1 MIALLPPARDFNAR
15 PRQTC
20 DWDGYHSGATAVAN
34 WIPAGRVTRVNI
46 VAAENVGI
54 PRDLVTLPVN
64 GIAARWSM
72 EYRGVRTGAR
82 ACEQR
87 FLLSIPLSIDN
98 DIIRHPG
105 SATTA
110 DHAVRQRFTD
120 FLPDFLLPF
129 GRLISVRSVV
139 QLYPGP

>member
-1 MIALLPPARDFNAR
+1 
-15 PRQTC
+15 
-20 DWDGYHSGATAVAN
+20 
-34 WIPAGRVTRVNI
+34 
-46 VAAENVGI
+46 
-54 PRDLVTLPVN
+54 
-64 GIAARWSM
+64 M

-110 DHAVRQRFTD
+110 DHAVRQRFND
-120 FLPDFLLPF
+120 FLPDFLHPF